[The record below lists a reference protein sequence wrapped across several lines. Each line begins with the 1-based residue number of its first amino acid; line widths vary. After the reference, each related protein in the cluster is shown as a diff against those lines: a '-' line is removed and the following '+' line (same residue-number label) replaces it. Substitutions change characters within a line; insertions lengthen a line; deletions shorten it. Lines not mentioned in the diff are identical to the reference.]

1 MIRAT
6 RACVCLWRYKNF
18 DLVPN
23 LKLALATT
31 ELHTMIADI
40 ESMGEM
46 AIFSPGNPESH
57 WHDRY
62 GSR

>member
-46 AIFSPGNPESH
+46 TIFSPGNPESH

>member
-1 MIRAT
+1 MLVAIQ
-6 RACVCLWRYKNF
+6 NF

-31 ELHTMIADI
+31 ELHTMIADV

-46 AIFSPGNPESH
+46 AIFPPGNPESH
-57 WHDRY
+57 WND
-62 GSR
+62 